1 MTAGTATP
9 GSVIVIGEAAEG
21 GLRDSVAA
29 GFRGADWE
37 VEVVTSGPWHPR
49 WLASAAFRA
58 PRLAY
63 GFRRSLHRTIDRL
76 ADGRPADLIVVI
88 KGVFFDPPSVDRL
101 RSRFGAPVVCWN
113 PDSPFDEAISN
124 RGAGIPD
131 AVAAYD
137 AYVTWAAD
145 LAERLDKLAARVVV
159 VPFAWDPGVL
169 VPSPGAGA
177 AEDRVVFV
185 GTGTPQRAAW
195 LQELAPLRP
204 LVFGDRWPTLRGVDV
219 RPPVRAGDLA
229 GVIGEARWNINLLRP
244 QNAASHNMR
253 SFEIP
258 GAGGNQVAP
267 DTADHRRYLGRDP
280 CTVTF
285 ERRAD
290 LLDILRSDPHGL
302 PPRPADLLVG
312 HTYRDRVEQLVRELG
327 MA

>member
-137 AYVTWAAD
+137 AYVTWA
-145 LAERLDKLAARVVV
+145 
-159 VPFAWDPGVL
+159 
-169 VPSPGAGA
+169 
-177 AEDRVVFV
+177 
-185 GTGTPQRAAW
+185 
-195 LQELAPLRP
+195 
-204 LVFGDRWPTLRGVDV
+204 
-219 RPPVRAGDLA
+219 